1 MPSSLTVIDHAL
13 RPAKDAVLR
22 PLVAVVPSGVPPL
35 AITACAAVAGLAAA
49 GAAAGGWVLAAS
61 PSGSPAACSTEWTG
75 RSPVAATRTSDLGGY
90 LDFLLDVVVYT
101 AIPLGVAINVGGE
114 GIWAATAL
122 LLGAFYVNAV
132 SWTYLSALLERRGRG
147 ASARGEQTAVTM
159 PRGLIEGAETILLF
173 AVILAVPDWAIVI
186 VPVMAALVAVSA
198 AQRALWATR
207 ELRGGS

>member
-1 MPSSLTVIDHAL
+1 MIDHVL

-22 PLVAVVPSGVPPL
+22 PLVAVVPAGVPPL
-35 AITACAAVAGLAAA
+35 AITACAAVAGLGAA
-49 GAAAGGWVLAAS
+49 GAAAGGWVLAALALWL
-61 PSGSPAACSTEWTG
+61 GSRVLDGMDGALARRDDT
-75 RSPVAATRTSDLGGY
+75 ASDLGGY

-173 AVILAVPDWAIVI
+173 ALILAVPDWAIVI

-198 AQRALWATR
+198 AQRAHWATR
-207 ELRGGS
+207 ELRGAS